1 VFRKTSFFNNKYLFD
16 IKMSEI
22 ESNAPEEATA
32 LQDLLA
38 GGIAGSCSVIV
49 GHPFDTYKV
58 RLQTSSGK
66 PSLGSISSLFKGMGP
81 PLSTAAVVNA
91 LIFSSFGESSRL
103 WDDFFYPEEGHHV
116 LVKDVPNHEHKHAN
130 VEPTIPP
137 EHSSWQKSFVCG
149 SLAGAVQALV
159 ICPSEH
165 IKCRIQAQSA
175 AQQAQFK
182 GPLDVASKI
191 LNGYGLGGLYR
202 GFACTCWREIR
213 KCNFHFDT
221 SFICEWMQNESE
233 LLFKIMTHKLS

>member
-1 VFRKTSFFNNKYLFD
+1 
-16 IKMSEI
+16 MSEI

-58 RLQTSSGK
+58 RLQTSSSR
-66 PSLGSISSLFKGMGP
+66 PSVGSISSLFKGMGP

-103 WDDFFYPEEGHHV
+103 WDDFFYPEEGNHV
-116 LVKDVPNHEHKHAN
+116 IVKDVPNHEHKHAY

-137 EHSSWQKSFVCG
+137 EHSSWQKSLVCG

-165 IKCRIQAQSA
+165 IKCRIQVQTTV
-175 AQQAQFK
+175 QQAQFK
-182 GPLDVASKI
+182 GPLEVASTI

-213 KCNFHFDT
+213 KSNFYFQ
-221 SFICEWMQNESE
+221 F
-233 LLFKIMTHKLS
+233 F

>member
-1 VFRKTSFFNNKYLFD
+1 
-16 IKMSEI
+16 
-22 ESNAPEEATA
+22 
-32 LQDLLA
+32 
-38 GGIAGSCSVIV
+38 
-49 GHPFDTYKV
+49 
-58 RLQTSSGK
+58 
-66 PSLGSISSLFKGMGP
+66 MGP

-116 LVKDVPNHEHKHAN
+116 IVKDVPNHEHKHGY

-137 EHSSWQKSFVCG
+137 EHSSWQKSLVCG

-165 IKCRIQAQSA
+165 IKCRIQVQSTV
-175 AQQAQFK
+175 QHAQFK
-182 GPLDVASKI
+182 GPLEVASTI

-213 KCNFHFDT
+213 KCNFYFQ
-221 SFICEWMQNESE
+221 FC
-233 LLFKIMTHKLS
+233 